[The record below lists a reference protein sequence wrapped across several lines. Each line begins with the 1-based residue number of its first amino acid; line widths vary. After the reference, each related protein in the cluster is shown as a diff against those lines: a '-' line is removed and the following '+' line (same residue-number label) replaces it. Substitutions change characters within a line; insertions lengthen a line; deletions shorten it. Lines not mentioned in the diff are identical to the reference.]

1 MIKVGNAC
9 HVSTLP
15 NNVFPVDIA
24 LGIQEI
30 KAGNDVTTEDDEE
43 DKHEILLDAGSLSPT
58 EENALHS
65 DISSRCSGSAIKKS
79 VENAVTNSQGQ
90 DLKNGGII
98 FLKSNPSKSNCE
110 LQVLCFLATH
120 FSYYFY
126 SRQQQQPTLVLVAGD
141 GQIPKEQFSGFIR
154 LSILWS
160 I

>member
-1 MIKVGNAC
+1 MYQLC
-9 HVSTLP
+9 LTMSSLWT
-15 NNVFPVDIA
+15 A

-30 KAGNDVTTEDDEE
+30 KASNDVTTEDDEE

-79 VENAVTNSQGQ
+79 VENAVTNSEGQ

-98 FLKSNPSKSNCE
+98 FLKSSPSKQNCE
-110 LQVLCFLATH
+110 LQVLCFLAPH

-126 SRQQQQPTLVLVAGD
+126 SRQPTLVLVAGD